1 VRDVISITLLAHA
14 LVVGQAYHGQ
24 WMSTLLLI
32 NLVKVLL
39 SFGNI
44 HHVIRPITYLATLSL
59 TENWPTLNVTAVL
72 QVGHSL

>member
-1 VRDVISITLLAHA
+1 MHHIILAHA
-14 LVVGQAYHGQ
+14 LAVGQAYHGQ

-44 HHVIRPITYLATLSL
+44 HHVIRPTTYLATLLL
-59 TENWPTLNVTAVL
+59 TGNWPTLNVIAVL